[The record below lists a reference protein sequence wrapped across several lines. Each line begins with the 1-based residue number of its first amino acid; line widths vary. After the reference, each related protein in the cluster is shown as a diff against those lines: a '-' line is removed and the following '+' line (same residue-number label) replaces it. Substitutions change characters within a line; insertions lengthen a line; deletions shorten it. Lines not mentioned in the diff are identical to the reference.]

1 MAWDTEGTRRRLKE
15 AATAEFAEH
24 GPDGTTMARIAE
36 RAGINKE
43 RLYKYFGDK
52 QALFET
58 VLTDELD
65 KLAASVAPVPSG
77 FEEIGEFAG
86 RTFDYQAAHPQ
97 LVRLLLWEGLSG
109 GVADEANRMTHYEKK
124 VQAYAAAQ
132 REGVLD
138 DELSPEHLVFMIIG
152 LAAWWIS
159 APQLA
164 RMLTGLDDS
173 DPAEHARRRA
183 SVVSAADARIRCT
196 CAPSSS
202 RASRSEATEMATNSS
217 PISAPAT
224 PAEAMKKPVTL
235 SGTTRRFCQARRR

>member
-24 GPDGTTMARIAE
+24 GPDGTTMASIAD

-65 KLAASVAPVPSG
+65 KLAASVAPIPG
-77 FEEIGEFAG
+77 FEDIGEFAG
-86 RTFDYQAAHPQ
+86 RTFDYHAAHPQ

-109 GVADEANRMTHYEKK
+109 GPVADEASRTAHYRDKAR
-124 VQAYAAAQ
+124 AYAAAQ
-132 REGVLD
+132 RDGVLD
-138 DELSPEHLVFMIIG
+138 ADLDPEHLVFLIIG
-152 LAAWWIS
+152 LAAWWAA

-164 RMLTGLDDS
+164 RMLTGAGDS

-183 SVVSAADARIRCT
+183 SVVQAAERLARPR
-196 CAPSSS
+196 
-202 RASRSEATEMATNSS
+202 
-217 PISAPAT
+217 
-224 PAEAMKKPVTL
+224 
-235 SGTTRRFCQARRR
+235 

>member
-1 MAWDTEGTRRRLKE
+1 MAGMAWDTEGTRRRLKE

-109 GVADEANRMTHYEKK
+109 GVADEANRTAHYKK
-124 VQAYAAAQ
+124 KAQAYAAAQ

-138 DELSPEHLVFMIIG
+138 GELSPEHLVFMIIG
-152 LAAWWIS
+152 LAAWW
-159 APQLA
+159 
-164 RMLTGLDDS
+164 
-173 DPAEHARRRA
+173 
-183 SVVSAADARIRCT
+183 VSAW
-196 CAPSSS
+196 
-202 RASRSEATEMATNSS
+202 
-217 PISAPAT
+217 AT
-224 PAEAMKKPVTL
+224 PRSGRPSITSVTSTMWL
-235 SGTTRRFCQARRR
+235 TSWAR

>member
-109 GVADEANRMTHYEKK
+109 GVADEANRTAHYKK
-124 VQAYAAAQ
+124 KAQAYAAAQ

-164 RMLTGLDDS
+164 RMITGAGRQRS
-173 DPAEHARRRA
+173 GRAHKAPGQRGPRRG
-183 SVVSAADARIRCT
+183 AAGPT
-196 CAPSSS
+196 APLGAG
-202 RASRSEATEMATNSS
+202 RGEA
-217 PISAPAT
+217 
-224 PAEAMKKPVTL
+224 V
-235 SGTTRRFCQARRR
+235 GDGGGF

>member
-24 GPDGTTMARIAE
+24 GPDGTTMAAIAE

-65 KLAASVAPVPSG
+65 KLAAAVAPVPG

-86 RTFDYQAAHPQ
+86 RTFDYHAANPQ
-97 LVRLLLWEGLSG
+97 LVRLLLWEGLAG
-109 GVADEANRMTHYEKK
+109 VPVADAANRTAHYKDK
-124 VQAYAAAQ
+124 AQAYAAAQ
-132 REGVLD
+132 RAGVLD
-138 DELSPEHLVFMIIG
+138 GDVDPEHLVFMIIG
-152 LAAWWIS
+152 LAAWWAA
-159 APQLA
+159 APQVA
-164 RMLTGLDDS
+164 RMLTGADDS

-183 SVVSAADARIRCT
+183 SVIRAAERLARPYR
-196 CAPSSS
+196 
-202 RASRSEATEMATNSS
+202 
-217 PISAPAT
+217 
-224 PAEAMKKPVTL
+224 
-235 SGTTRRFCQARRR
+235 

>member
-24 GPDGTTMARIAE
+24 GPDGTTMASIAD

-65 KLAASVAPVPSG
+65 KLAAAVAPIPG
-77 FEEIGEFAG
+77 FEDIGEFAG
-86 RTFDYQAAHPQ
+86 RTFDYHAAHPQ

-109 GVADEANRMTHYEKK
+109 GPVADEASRTAHYRDKAR
-124 VQAYAAAQ
+124 AYAAAQ
-132 REGVLD
+132 RDGVLD
-138 DELSPEHLVFMIIG
+138 ADLDPEHLVFLIIG
-152 LAAWWIS
+152 LAAWWAA

-164 RMLTGLDDS
+164 RMLAGAGDS

-183 SVVSAADARIRCT
+183 SVVQAAERLARPR
-196 CAPSSS
+196 
-202 RASRSEATEMATNSS
+202 
-217 PISAPAT
+217 
-224 PAEAMKKPVTL
+224 
-235 SGTTRRFCQARRR
+235 